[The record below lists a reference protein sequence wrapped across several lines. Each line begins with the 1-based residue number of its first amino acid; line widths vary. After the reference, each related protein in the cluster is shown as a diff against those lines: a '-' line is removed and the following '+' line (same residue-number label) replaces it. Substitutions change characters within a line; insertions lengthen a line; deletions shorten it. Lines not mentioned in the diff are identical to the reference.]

1 MFLLYIQANSVN
13 NAKGNTKGD
22 NCGLALDFSM
32 KELYAIEEIQSEENL
47 FRLLVAWVQILL
59 QLLFLCRFVHGKC
72 TCIWYDRII
81 VRFTCNV

>member
-1 MFLLYIQANSVN
+1 MRYDCTFSLYVNILYLTGRGRNKDKCMFLLYIQANSVN

-47 FRLLVAWVQILL
+47 FRLLVA
-59 QLLFLCRFVHGKC
+59 
-72 TCIWYDRII
+72 
-81 VRFTCNV
+81 

>member
-13 NAKGNTKGD
+13 NTKGNTKGD

-47 FRLLVAWVQILL
+47 FQLLVA
-59 QLLFLCRFVHGKC
+59 
-72 TCIWYDRII
+72 
-81 VRFTCNV
+81 